1 MTFWTGLFL
10 VAVVNIVASQSQVET
25 ENVTAKIGE
34 KTELDCGQK
43 NVQWTFL
50 AKGSPSTPCIDGCK
64 VNVRT
69 GKGDTVIEVNAG
81 MLLSKLE
88 HLCSLLC
95 PHLPSI
101 YTNLLQKNSGR

>member
-50 AKGSPSTPCIDGCK
+50 AKGSPSSPCIDGCK

-69 GKGDTVIEVNAG
+69 GKGDTVIEVDAG
-81 MLLSKLE
+81 MLLSNLQ
-88 HLCSLLC
+88 
-95 PHLPSI
+95 SI
-101 YTNLLQKNSGR
+101 YTNFLQKNSGR

>member
-10 VAVVNIVASQSQVET
+10 LAVVNIVASQSQVEL

-69 GKGDTVIEVNAG
+69 GKGDTVIEIDAG
-81 MLLSKLE
+81 MIMFKLE
-88 HLCSLLC
+88 DLCSFF
-95 PHLPSI
+95 
-101 YTNLLQKNSGR
+101 

>member
-10 VAVVNIVASQSQVET
+10 MAVVNIVASQSQVEM

-69 GKGDTVIEVNAG
+69 GKGDTVIEVDAG

-88 HLCSLLC
+88 HLCYILY
-95 PHLPSI
+95 PSFI
-101 YTNLLQKNSGR
+101 YL